1 MTQVLEEELVDL
13 QEDHLQQRELQIQV
27 VAQAEDHLQQDPLK
41 VEQEVLALLFFG
53 YLQQIIRALCQV
65 HQQSQPAEIIQL

>member
-1 MTQVLEEELVDL
+1 MLEEELLDL
-13 QEDHLQQRELQIQV
+13 QEDHLQVREVQLQV

-53 YLQQIIRALCQV
+53 YLQQLIVVMLQV
-65 HQQSQPAEIIQL
+65 HQQSQPAEIIKL